1 MYIALKG
8 IYAVDW
14 QGFLSY
20 HNRTVMFPCLEGQK
34 IVNGTFREFSQLLQW
49 LPLLLMSLS
58 YAPVSSKGQELWC
71 LMEDYQQ
78 TSQSAFTADL
88 FGAAQ
93 TSSGAFFLLGLAY
106 LGEVKLLIEQPR
118 KVVLSKFPSKL
129 CCGFVCGEK
138 KKQTNHRLF
147 LFFCF
152 LFFSHSKYGT
162 QYFFKSYNVIRC
174 IPSALQLWERRSCP
188 V

>member
-1 MYIALKG
+1 
-8 IYAVDW
+8 
-14 QGFLSY
+14 
-20 HNRTVMFPCLEGQK
+20 MFPCLEGQK

-152 LFFSHSKYGT
+152 FDFFFSVIANMGHSIFSKATMLSDVFHLLFSCGKGGHVLCNH
-162 QYFFKSYNVIRC
+162 QGSMFMSERIFFDT
-174 IPSALQLWERRSCP
+174 
-188 V
+188 